1 MGTRGD
7 RIAGGRVGSSGPWG
21 IRAQPQRGA
30 HLFHSRGFR
39 GSQVGSV
46 GTEKEKP
53 AGPQGAG
60 SGLWEKEPGWVGAS
74 GRARLRYLPAGLGD
88 PKARGRGGRRAAVWK
103 PGSLRFRDPAPRP
116 PLGTAP
122 PGPGPPPPR
131 RPFPPG
137 GPPLPPRGV
146 RARAAASVP
155 RDRSR
160 PGARG
165 SAGKA
170 TRRTRHGAASAE
182 SLPTR
187 ATRTSQV
194 LGAAYPEELRRRDFS
209 KCVRAFEALLLDGC
223 YWRAAA
229 KAGLVSWAA
238 VNASVT
244 LALQRS
250 WIWWCGLLIA
260 PLVWG
265 P

>member
-1 MGTRGD
+1 M
-7 RIAGGRVGSSGPWG
+7 AGGRGGSSGPWG
-21 IRAQPQRGA
+21 IRAQPQCGA

-53 AGPQGAG
+53 GGLQGAG
-60 SGLWEKEPGWVGAS
+60 FGLWEKEPGWVGAS
-74 GRARLRYLPAGLGD
+74 GRVRLRYLPAGRED
-88 PKARGRGGRRAAVWK
+88 PKARGRGGRRAAGCRLEAGVLAV
-103 PGSLRFRDPAPRP
+103 SRIPAPPP

-170 TRRTRHGAASAE
+170 TGRTRHGAASAE

-187 ATRTSQV
+187 AARTSQV
-194 LGAAYPEELRRRDFS
+194 LGAADPEELRRRDFS
-209 KCVRAFEALLLDGC
+209 KCVRAFEVLPLNGC
-223 YWRAAA
+223 
-229 KAGLVSWAA
+229 
-238 VNASVT
+238 
-244 LALQRS
+244 
-250 WIWWCGLLIA
+250 
-260 PLVWG
+260 
-265 P
+265 